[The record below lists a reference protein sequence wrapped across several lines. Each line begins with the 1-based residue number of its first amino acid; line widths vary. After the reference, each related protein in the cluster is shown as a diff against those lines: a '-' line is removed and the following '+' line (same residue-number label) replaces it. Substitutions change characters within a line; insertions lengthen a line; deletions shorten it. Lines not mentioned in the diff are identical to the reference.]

1 MSALPRAAATVGAAA
16 TTLVPAYLA
25 LLTVASHRRHR
36 CSTSTALRCTLVVPA
51 HDEEA
56 GIGATLDS
64 LCSIDY
70 PAERLRVV
78 VVADNCTDRT
88 AEVAAAHGATVIE
101 RTDSTRRGK
110 GYALEL
116 VFDRLLA
123 DGWTEMVVV
132 VDADTLVDRELVQRL
147 AGHLE
152 QGALVVQADYRVRNP
167 GASWRTRLV
176 DVGFTC
182 SHLVRSSGRR
192 ALGASAGLRGNGMAF
207 HRDALERVPYAA
219 FSVVE
224 DLEYGILLGRAG
236 IPVDYC
242 STTWVAG
249 DMPDNAGGAESQR
262 IRWEHGRR
270 EIRRMHCAALSS
282 DAWQQRSVLLGD
294 LAVDL
299 AVPPLATSVAAL
311 AAGTVVAGAGSRWIG
326 RLPLWIT
333 VAGWVALLSHVGT
346 GIARSQSGWRALP
359 ALARVP
365 HYALWKA
372 AVAARRRLAG
382 GGSGALTWTRTAR
395 SSERQPADRNG
406 HHDNGH
412 HVNGHHVNGYCDNGR
427 RNHGHHDHEPS
438 AESIR

>member
-1 MSALPRAAATVGAAA
+1 V
-16 TTLVPAYLA
+16 
-25 LLTVASHRRHR
+25 LTVASLRRHR
-36 CSTSTALRCTLVVPA
+36 CRTSTALRCTLVVPA
-51 HDEEA
+51 HDEEP

-64 LCSIDY
+64 LHCIDY
-70 PAERLRVV
+70 PSHRLRVV

-88 AEVAAAHGATVIE
+88 AEVARAHGATVVE
-101 RTDSTRRGK
+101 RTETTRRGK
-110 GYALEL
+110 GYALEM
-116 VFDRLLA
+116 VFGQLLA
-123 DGWTEMVVV
+123 DGWTDMVVV
-132 VDADTLVDRELVQRL
+132 VDADTLVDHGLVQRL

-192 ALGASAGLRGNGMAF
+192 AFGASAGLRGNGMAF

-270 EIRRMHCAALSS
+270 EIRRSHVAALWG
-282 DAWQQRSVLLGD
+282 DAVRQRSVLLGD

-311 AAGTVVAGAGSRWIG
+311 GAATVVAGAGSRWFG

-333 VAGWVALLSHVGT
+333 IAGWVAVLSHVGT
-346 GIARSQSGWRALP
+346 GVARSQSGWSALP
-359 ALARVP
+359 AMARVP

-372 AVAARRRLAG
+372 IVSIRRRIAG
-382 GGSGALTWTRTAR
+382 DGSGALTWTRTAR
-395 SSERQPADRNG
+395 SSGQGHDEHQRPDQ
-406 HHDNGH
+406 HHDH
-412 HVNGHHVNGYCDNGR
+412 E
-427 RNHGHHDHEPS
+427 HHDHEHHDHEHHEPS